1 MLINSHV
8 NKKLIRVCCLIK
20 TLFDDKNKPLNI
32 SREYHELHVF
42 KYFYRKIINY
52 TLVLSKQL
60 SLGGVY

>member
-32 SREYHELHVF
+32 SREYHELHVLLYISIV
-42 KYFYRKIINY
+42 K
-52 TLVLSKQL
+52 LSITHL
-60 SLGGVY
+60 SYQSN